1 MKKLDVQKAEQARSK
16 LVPSWELVKG
26 TILQKSYE
34 FDDYDAVI
42 KFFEDTKDVQV
53 ELDHFADF
61 AFFYNELLVRIT
73 TKDVKGLTLL
83 DYQLAKAFDIIK
95 EQ

>member
-1 MKKLDVQKAEQARSK
+1 MKKLNTQQAELARSK
-16 LVPSWELVKG
+16 LTPSWELVKG
-26 TILQKSYE
+26 VILQKTFE

-73 TKDVKGLTLL
+73 TKDVNGLTVL